1 MKFITIIP
9 AYNEDKTIE
18 MVVRSSL
25 QYSDVLVVDDGS
37 TDKTADLA
45 KQTGAL
51 VIKHD
56 QNKGKGAA
64 IKTGLNKALKDG
76 YKTMVLIDGD
86 GQHDPRFIPPL
97 VDNMGDGSMVIC
109 SRFMNG
115 PATGMKLQRRISNK
129 LTTSLL
135 RLITGYRITDSQCG
149 FRAISADSV
158 PIFLS
163 IPYDDY
169 EFESEMLYQASQNNL
184 SIREIPIPCSYK
196 GEKSYITWVKVL
208 KYIFFI
214 FKLLLRDLKWRIK
227 H

>member
-9 AYNEDKTIE
+9 VYNEEKTIE
-18 MVVRSSL
+18 MVVRGSL

-45 KQTGAL
+45 KKTCAQI
-51 VIKHD
+51 IKHD
-56 QNKGKGAA
+56 QNRGKGAA
-64 IKTGLNKALKDG
+64 IKTGFNKALKDG
-76 YKTMVLIDGD
+76 YKAIVLIDGD
-86 GQHDPRFIPPL
+86 GQHDPQFIPSL
-97 VDNMGDGSMVIC
+97 VDNMGDASMVIC
-109 SRFMNG
+109 SRFING
-115 PATGMKLQRRISNK
+115 TTTGMKLQRRISNR
-129 LTTSLL
+129 LTTNLL
-135 RLITGYRITDSQCG
+135 RLITGYKITDSQCG
-149 FRAISADSV
+149 FRAISSDSA

-184 SIREIPIPCSYK
+184 SIKEIPIPCSYK
-196 GEKSYITWVKVL
+196 GEKSYITWAKVL